1 MSLKRLLIILSIVL
15 SILLIPF
22 IAMFYSEEVRWDLAD
37 FLIMGVLLFTAGLA
51 LDYVIRKNS
60 KKKVF
65 LIVSIV
71 LIFLLTWAELA
82 VGILGTPFAGSQ
94 SKPLAKIKSRSIAPI
109 SQ

>member
-37 FLIMGVLLFTAGLA
+37 FLIMGVLLLTTGLA

-60 KKKVF
+60 TKKVF

-82 VGILGTPFAGSQ
+82 VGIFGTPFAGS
-94 SKPLAKIKSRSIAPI
+94 
-109 SQ
+109 

>member
-1 MSLKRLLIILSIVL
+1 MNLKRLLVILSVVL

-60 KKKVF
+60 TKKVF

-82 VGILGTPFAGSQ
+82 VGIFGTPFAGS
-94 SKPLAKIKSRSIAPI
+94 
-109 SQ
+109 

>member
-82 VGILGTPFAGSQ
+82 VGIFGTPFAGS
-94 SKPLAKIKSRSIAPI
+94 
-109 SQ
+109 